1 MSSPSRLEGL
11 EERRELSSGI
21 RGEAPAVNAFSTY
34 STPQNAS
41 RCKKNFH
48 FQLSS
53 AAPTTDPTI
62 ILSLSSPTGGNCPD
76 YPLAM
81 PLAYLQS

>member
-1 MSSPSRLEGL
+1 MSSPNRLEGL
-11 EERRELSSGI
+11 EEREFSSGI
-21 RGEAPAVNAFSTY
+21 RAENAFSTY
-34 STPQNAS
+34 SRPQNAS

-53 AAPTTDPTI
+53 AARTTDPTT